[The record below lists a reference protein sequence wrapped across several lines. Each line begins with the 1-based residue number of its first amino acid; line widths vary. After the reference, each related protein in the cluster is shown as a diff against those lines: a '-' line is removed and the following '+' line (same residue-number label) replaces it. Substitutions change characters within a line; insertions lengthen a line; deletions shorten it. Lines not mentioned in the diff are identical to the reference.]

1 MTLNFPRL
9 FAEEAPDALIAVA
22 PTGKIVYWNSGAQ
35 ATFGYQAEEALGQL
49 LVTLTVPPD
58 RLLEEEQ
65 ILREPLDMGS
75 GVFESLRRKK
85 DGSLIHVDVSAKT
98 VRGIQGEVVCIL
110 TSVKDVTLLK
120 VQRDAKLI
128 EARFGGLL
136 ESMPDAIVM
145 FNASGHIVQVNRG
158 AERLFAYQRSDLLGK
173 PVEVLLP
180 QRSRASHVESPAGY
194 FAHPRTC
201 PMGAGLES
209 FGRRKDGTEFPVEIC
224 FGPLQ
229 TEQGTITIGA
239 IRDVASRKRVEEPL
253 QRVSCMTSEF
263 LSSMSHE
270 LRTPLNALIGFSEVL
285 IGEKVGPLNAKQK
298 EYLTDMLG
306 SGRHL
311 LQLLNG
317 VLDFGKVETGQIT
330 LNPELFLPEEVIAE
344 VVAGLGPLAQQ
355 KRITIC
361 QEVPPDAGP
370 VYLDKRRFKQV
381 LDSLLSTAL
390 SFTGPD
396 GRVAVTVSER
406 DEDMIELKVHDTGS
420 GSRPADVGRLFVD
433 FQQMDTTVACACPGI
448 VLGLGLTRKMVEL
461 QGGTVRVESQPGQ
474 GSTFTVRLP
483 QRLPETKC
491 A

>member
-1 MTLNFPRL
+1 
-9 FAEEAPDALIAVA
+9 
-22 PTGKIVYWNSGAQ
+22 Q
-35 ATFGYQAEEALGQL
+35 ATFGYQAEEALGEL

-65 ILREPLDMGS
+65 ILREPLNIGS

-110 TSVKDVTLLK
+110 TSV
-120 VQRDAKLI
+120 
-128 EARFGGLL
+128 
-136 ESMPDAIVM
+136 
-145 FNASGHIVQVNRG
+145 
-158 AERLFAYQRSDLLGK
+158 
-173 PVEVLLP
+173 
-180 QRSRASHVESPAGY
+180 
-194 FAHPRTC
+194 
-201 PMGAGLES
+201 
-209 FGRRKDGTEFPVEIC
+209 KDGTEFPVEIC

-285 IGEKVGPLNAKQK
+285 IDEKVGPLNAKQK

>member
-253 QRVSCMTSEF
+253 QRV
-263 LSSMSHE
+263 
-270 LRTPLNALIGFSEVL
+270 
-285 IGEKVGPLNAKQK
+285 
-298 EYLTDMLG
+298 
-306 SGRHL
+306 
-311 LQLLNG
+311 
-317 VLDFGKVETGQIT
+317 
-330 LNPELFLPEEVIAE
+330 
-344 VVAGLGPLAQQ
+344 
-355 KRITIC
+355 
-361 QEVPPDAGP
+361 
-370 VYLDKRRFKQV
+370 
-381 LDSLLSTAL
+381 
-390 SFTGPD
+390 
-396 GRVAVTVSER
+396 
-406 DEDMIELKVHDTGS
+406 
-420 GSRPADVGRLFVD
+420 
-433 FQQMDTTVACACPGI
+433 
-448 VLGLGLTRKMVEL
+448 
-461 QGGTVRVESQPGQ
+461 
-474 GSTFTVRLP
+474 
-483 QRLPETKC
+483 
-491 A
+491 